1 MCVPGARRFVR
12 PTPFQLLAIVVVK
25 LRHVCTTKPQQI
37 RTDRT
42 SRGLFRNK
50 RIGKLA
56 LALTTLCSFSL
67 AHSLT
72 HMHARTHT
80 LPCYGS
86 QSQKWQRQERLWY
99 GREAGVRADGLKSHR
114 ESDPGQSERQAGEV
128 RWSEHNVKD
137 ALRQLAGWEPVPVT
151 PELKTGQ
158 EGKGKR
164 GSEARSNG
172 LKLREAWADPKSETG
187 RKRIAPTHRAG
198 RETANSLP
206 DGAEREKNNN
216 PVSRKAQV
224 AGGSATARQRS
235 WLASLPVCLCAKL

>member
-1 MCVPGARRFVR
+1 MLRKPEPEVTAPG
-12 PTPFQLLAIVVVK
+12 
-25 LRHVCTTKPQQI
+25 
-37 RTDRT
+37 
-42 SRGLFRNK
+42 
-50 RIGKLA
+50 
-56 LALTTLCSFSL
+56 
-67 AHSLT
+67 
-72 HMHARTHT
+72 
-80 LPCYGS
+80 
-86 QSQKWQRQERLWY
+86 
-99 GREAGVRADGLKSHR
+99 EAGMEGRQASELTGLNPT

>member
-1 MCVPGARRFVR
+1 MTHNYSTWIKSAKTLHVSIIPNSTGLVTNYGVVWVLAIQKTHVNYRARENRLFVCVYMCVPGARRFVR

-86 QSQKWQRQERLWY
+86 QSQK
-99 GREAGVRADGLKSHR
+99 
-114 ESDPGQSERQAGEV
+114 
-128 RWSEHNVKD
+128 
-137 ALRQLAGWEPVPVT
+137 
-151 PELKTGQ
+151 
-158 EGKGKR
+158 
-164 GSEARSNG
+164 
-172 LKLREAWADPKSETG
+172 
-187 RKRIAPTHRAG
+187 
-198 RETANSLP
+198 
-206 DGAEREKNNN
+206 
-216 PVSRKAQV
+216 
-224 AGGSATARQRS
+224 
-235 WLASLPVCLCAKL
+235 